1 MTAVVLIL
9 LASGLAFAEPL
20 LIVAGV
26 LPLAF
31 VAYSAGTSTASP
43 GDTISVEREISP
55 TKPLPG
61 EPTTVTVRAENE
73 SDWPIADLRIV
84 DGVPDELYVGE
95 GSVHSATALRSE
107 SVHEF
112 EYVVRPRRGTFEI
125 GSPLVRFRSVSGSV
139 VATEAVTVSGDST
152 IECQISA
159 ENVPIHRQ
167 TIRRTGTLESAE
179 PGDGS
184 EFHSTREYQ
193 LGDPINRIDWR
204 RYARTGELATVQF
217 REEEATTVVLCVD
230 ARESSHVSHDV
241 GHPTGATLA
250 AYATVATMGALIT
263 DGQRVG
269 VAAFGLS
276 DRNGS
281 TPDWVPPGRD
291 GETIALATELCSAA
305 TTSSG
310 SDHVDPSTASEPESV
325 DHSSQTSATVA
336 DGGSSRVSTER
347 SVSPDAERSAPDTAE
362 GVDGGGRNERNDGV
376 RRHRPDSERTRF
388 LSLLPPRAQV
398 LYCSPLLEDAVVDDL
413 MALTVEGYDGL
424 VLSPRVTNTGT
435 VGGHLADARRDRR
448 IAELRLGGVHVIDW
462 DVDDP
467 LQIALTRA
475 LSTLG
480 DRG

>member
-43 GDTISVEREISP
+43 RETISIEREISP
-55 TKPLPG
+55 TMPLPG
-61 EPTTVTVRAENE
+61 EPTTVTVRIENE

-84 DGVPDELYVGE
+84 DGVPEELYVGE
-95 GSVHSATALRSE
+95 GSVQGATALRSE

-112 EYVVRPRRGTFEI
+112 EYVVRPRRGTFEL
-125 GSPLVRFRSVSGSV
+125 GSPLVRSRSVSGSV
-139 VATEAVTVSGDST
+139 VVTEAVPVSGNST

-167 TIRRTGTLESAE
+167 TIRRTGTLETTE
-179 PGDGS
+179 PGGGT

-230 ARESSHVSHDV
+230 ARESSHVSHEV
-241 GHPTGATLA
+241 GHPTGATLS
-250 AYATVATMGALIT
+250 AYAAIATMGALIT

-276 DRNGS
+276 DRNRS
-281 TPDWVPPGRD
+281 TPGWVPPGRD
-291 GETIALATELCSAA
+291 GETVALATELCSAA

-310 SDHVDPSTASEPESV
+310 SDHVAPSTASEPGSV
-325 DHSSQTSATVA
+325 DHSSSTST
-336 DGGSSRVSTER
+336 
-347 SVSPDAERSAPDTAE
+347 PTA
-362 GVDGGGRNERNDGV
+362 DGGGRNERNDGV
-376 RRHRPDSERTRF
+376 RRHRPESERTRF
-388 LSLLPPRAQV
+388 LSLLPTRAQV
-398 LYCSPLLEDAVVDDL
+398 LYCSPLLDDAVVDDL
-413 MALTVEGYDGL
+413 MALTVEGYDAL
-424 VLSPRVTNTGT
+424 VLSPRVTDTGT
-435 VGGHLADARRDRR
+435 IGGHLVEASRNRR
-448 IAELRLGGVHVIDW
+448 IAELRRRGVHVIDW
-462 DVDDP
+462 DVNDP
-467 LQIALTRA
+467 LQVALTRA
-475 LSTLG
+475 LSALG
-480 DRG
+480 DLG